1 MYINDS
7 LVLYQVDT
15 WMKGIMMTELNMQT
29 VRDTVIDYVSNGNTV
44 PTGMSA
50 EAYTEAQ
57 YDMDTLC
64 DDLYD
69 ACEAAGVGPDE
80 LDADEFVG
88 LLEKHDTGAV
98 VEVDIMHTAR
108 ARQFGFGISAVLT
121 DDIDTGAFYD
131 PADDYVRLNMYIN
144 KAMYGEPG
152 HVLQG
157 RVSAFAEGFTDDRE
171 LNKVF
176 LRASAKGSEEPFH
189 AFLEVGSGYFDLT
202 DECVYFDDIAE
213 PEMDVMWYHDGKRE
227 IVTIPIEIVEDD
239 RL

>member
-1 MYINDS
+1 
-7 LVLYQVDT
+7 
-15 WMKGIMMTELNMQT
+15 MTELNMAT

-44 PTGMSA
+44 PNGMSA

-64 DDLYD
+64 DELYD

-80 LDADEFVG
+80 LDADEFIG

-121 DDIDTGAFYD
+121 EDIDTGAFYD
-131 PADDYVRLNMYIN
+131 SADDYVRLNLYIN
-144 KAMYGEPG
+144 KAKYGEPG

-157 RVSAFAEGFTDDRE
+157 RVSAYSEGFTDIRE
-171 LNKVF
+171 LNRVFLSF
-176 LRASAKGSEEPFH
+176 LRASTKGSGEPFH
-189 AFLEVGSGYFDLT
+189 AFLEVGGGYFDLT
-202 DECVYFDDIAE
+202 DDCVYFDDIAE
-213 PEMDVMWYHDGKRE
+213 PEMDVMWYHDGIRE
-227 IVTIPIEIVEDD
+227 VVTIPIEMVEDN